1 MICDIV
7 IIRDGLPLLSK
18 SFNDPSSSQTLFTQG
33 DNLIMVSGFFSALN
47 SFSDSFEDLG
57 NISEIKLANNN
68 LKVSFLRDSSIPN
81 LIFLATYDEKSKE
94 LTVKSVL
101 KKISK
106 TFLQKYNHNQILE
119 WSGRKDTFKSFEQEI
134 TRYVNEEQDK
144 IKPKSNHNVND
155 VLNSLGIKIEETAN
169 SIIARVEEIEEKN
182 LSLPEYYK
190 HIPRFT
196 ISKKINPKFY
206 LTGETSHK
214 VFYQIDGKKSIEL
227 IAKELSIEPEKVY
240 NISKNLI
247 KLGFISIF

>member
-18 SFNDPSSSQTLFTQG
+18 SFNESSSSQTLFTQG
-33 DNLIMVSGFFSALN
+33 DNLIMASGFFSALN

-57 NISEIKLANNN
+57 NISELKLGNNN
-68 LKVSFLRDSSIPN
+68 LKVSFLRDPSIPN
-81 LIFLATYDEKSKE
+81 LIFLATYDENSKG
-94 LTVKSVL
+94 LTVQGVL

-106 TFLQKYNHNQILE
+106 TFLQQYNHNQILE

-134 TRYVNEEQDK
+134 MIYINEEQDE
-144 IKPKSNHNVND
+144 IKPKSNQNVND
-155 VLNSLGIKIEETAN
+155 VLSSLGIKIEDTAN
-169 SIIARVEEIEEKN
+169 SVIARVDEIEEKN
-182 LSLPEYYK
+182 VSSPEYYAY
-190 HIPRFT
+190 IPRFT

-214 VFYQIDGKKSIEL
+214 IFYQIDGRKSIEL
-227 IAKELSIEPEKVY
+227 IAKDLNIEPEKVY

-247 KLGFISIF
+247 KLGFISLF